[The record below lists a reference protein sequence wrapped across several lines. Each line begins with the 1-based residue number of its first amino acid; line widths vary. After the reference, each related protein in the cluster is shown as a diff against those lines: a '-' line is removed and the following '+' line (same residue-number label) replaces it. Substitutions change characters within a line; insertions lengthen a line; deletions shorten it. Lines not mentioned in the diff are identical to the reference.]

1 MTPRQAQ
8 ILAAIIEQYAKTAEP
23 ISSLGLAEKFDIS
36 TATIRGDMGVL
47 EQLGYIYQP
56 HISAGRVPTDTGYR
70 VYVNALQAEE
80 VSPRNSQVLS
90 RRLAETEAHSDRAI
104 KIATATISD
113 LTGNMGL
120 ATLSDHIYFHGYG
133 HLFNQPEFLASP
145 MSFEA
150 ARFLDSIESWL
161 FEASPKDPVSVYI
174 GHENPVGKTSGL
186 SMIIARF
193 RSPHS
198 ASSYIGVVGS
208 TRQNYERV
216 IGLVNHAGRVLEEV
230 LE

>member
-23 ISSLGLAEKFDIS
+23 IGSLGLAEKFDVS
-36 TATIRGDMGVL
+36 PATIRAEMGAL
-47 EQLGYIYQP
+47 EQLEYIYQP
-56 HISAGRVPTDTGYR
+56 HISAGRVPTDKGYR
-70 VYVNALQAEE
+70 VYVNALQNEE
-80 VSPRNSQVLS
+80 VSARNSQVLS

-145 MSFEA
+145 MSFEV
-150 ARFLDSIESWL
+150 ARFLLKRAPRERRCLRVLLQIPCTLAD
-161 FEASPKDPVSVYI
+161 D
-174 GHENPVGKTSGL
+174 GHEQTQTQTPRCT
-186 SMIIARF
+186 
-193 RSPHS
+193 PHL
-198 ASSYIGVVGS
+198 
-208 TRQNYERV
+208 Q
-216 IGLVNHAGRVLEEV
+216 
-230 LE
+230 